1 MWPKYGVGQPI
12 HVARVF
18 SEPSHHA
25 PFWFKPVSIFGLF
38 YLTTVAAVHILLTML
53 RSLAPEPHR
62 CSEFSSRS
70 HDLRYAT
77 IGEGTLSRQLHTAP
91 LPAPHVPVGYR

>member
-1 MWPKYGVGQPI
+1 MWPDYSAGHP
-12 HVARVF
+12 
-18 SEPSHHA
+18 HHA

>member
-12 HVARVF
+12 HVARLF
-18 SEPSHHA
+18 SGPSSPRTILVQACQHL
-25 PFWFKPVSIFGLF
+25 GLF
-38 YLTTVAAVHILLTML
+38 YLTTVAAVHILLTMP

-77 IGEGTLSRQLHTAP
+77 RGEGTLSRQLHTAP